1 MSGIDD
7 RGVVLV
13 SGADAATFL
22 QGLLTNDVLSLAQ
35 GEARYAALLSPQG
48 KILFDFLVVA
58 QAHGFALDCP
68 ATQAAALAT
77 RLGFYKLRAKVAIQ
91 NASADLTVNVD
102 VPEGAGAC
110 RDPRAGGMGWRKIVP
125 LAEAQT
131 EASRAT
137 HDARRIALGVPAGG
151 RDFATGETFPHEANL
166 DRLHGIDFKKGCYV
180 GQEVVSRVEH
190 RGLARKR
197 IVRLSY
203 DGAAPRQG
211 AELRAGGTALGVMGS
226 SAAGRGLAL
235 VRLDRAE
242 EAGGVAEVEGVG
254 VKMEI
259 GAAISANWA

>member
-13 SGADAATFL
+13 SGAGAATFL
-22 QGLLTNDVLSLAQ
+22 QGLLTNDVLALPQ

-58 QAHGFALDCP
+58 QADGFALDCP
-68 ATQAAALAT
+68 AEQTAALAT
-77 RLGFYKLRAKVAIQ
+77 RLGFYKLRTKVVVE
-91 NASADLTVNVD
+91 NLSAALTVNAD
-102 VPEGAGAC
+102 APAGDAAY
-110 RDPRAGGMGWRKIVP
+110 RDPRHDGMGWRKIVP
-125 LAEAQT
+125 LAQAQDEAVRV
-131 EASRAT
+131 AR
-137 HDARRIALGVPAGG
+137 DARRIALGVPAGG
-151 RDFATGETFPHEANL
+151 RDFAYGDTFPHEANL

-203 DGAAPRQG
+203 DGGPPRLG
-211 AELRAGGTALGVMGS
+211 ADVIAGDVTLGTMGTSAGGH
-226 SAAGRGLAL
+226 GLAL

-242 EAGGVAEVEGVG
+242 EAGGAAEVEGVA
-254 VKMEI
+254 VRLHL
-259 GAAISANWA
+259 GA